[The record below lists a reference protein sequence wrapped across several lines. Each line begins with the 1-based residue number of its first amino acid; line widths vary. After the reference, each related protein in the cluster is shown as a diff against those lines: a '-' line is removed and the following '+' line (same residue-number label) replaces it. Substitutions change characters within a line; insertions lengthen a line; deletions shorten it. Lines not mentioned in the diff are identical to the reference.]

1 MEKVKVGFLP
11 LYLALYDERA
21 KAARPNIEKYRDD
34 LVAALERTGIELVK
48 ADICRIAPEFKD
60 AVATFEREG
69 VDAIVTVHLAYS
81 PSLECIDALA
91 ATTILQGF
99 LNDKNKNAK

>member
-34 LVAALERTGIELVK
+34 LVAALERTGI
-48 ADICRIAPEFKD
+48 
-60 AVATFEREG
+60 
-69 VDAIVTVHLAYS
+69 
-81 PSLECIDALA
+81 
-91 ATTILQGF
+91 
-99 LNDKNKNAK
+99 